1 LTNKQNTLYI
11 VGVGPGTEGLLTAEA
26 REMIES
32 CRYFV
37 GGKRQLA
44 LAEQLAPT
52 PAADLAPAPAPN
64 TAPAPASAPARAE
77 THVIDA
83 DLVRA
88 RRFITDSLEL
98 GDVCV
103 LASGDPGSFSIL
115 PFLNKAFSDRIQVA
129 PGISSVQ
136 LLSARLRLPWH
147 DWRLVSLHGR
157 KKALVPLPD
166 TGVPTVYFCDHASS
180 PQAIAG
186 GLPKVL
192 SERHVVVGSSLGLPD
207 EQVWKGSL
215 ADAALLDFPGNSL
228 LLLFPEQEPS
238 SAQSVSAPGIPD
250 DAWLRCEGVPLSKS
264 EVRAVLLAKAQPAGR
279 RVIWDSGAGTGSYG
293 IECALIEPAAY
304 VYAID
309 KNPEACTVLA
319 DNARRFG
326 AVVEPV
332 NAEAPDAFTRL
343 PRPDLVIIGGNDG
356 RLEAIFRGA
365 LDALAPGGRIV
376 VTALLEETKK
386 KAHGLFAASGLENRA
401 ATRVAI
407 SRGEARQ
414 WVEHNPVIIFTGDKP
429 AVAEES
435 AHADG
440 LPTGHETEKGSQ
452 DS

>member
-1 LTNKQNTLYI
+1 MTEKQNRLYI
-11 VGVGPGTEGLLTAEA
+11 VGVGPGTEGLLTGEA
-26 REMIES
+26 QQLIET
-32 CRYFV
+32 RRFFV
-37 GGKRQLA
+37 GGRRQLA
-44 LAEQLAPT
+44 AL
-52 PAADLAPAPAPN
+52 
-64 TAPAPASAPARAE
+64 APARAE

-83 DLVRA
+83 DLLRA
-88 RRFITDSLEL
+88 RQFITTSLRR

-115 PFLNKAFSDRIQVA
+115 PFLNEAFSDRIQVA

-147 DWRLVSLHGR
+147 DWRLVSMHGR
-157 KKALVPLPD
+157 RKALVPLPD
-166 TGVPTVYFCDHASS
+166 MAAPTVYFCDHASS

-186 GLPKVL
+186 SLPKAL
-192 SERHVVVGSSLGLPD
+192 SERQVVVGSNLGLPD
-207 EQVWKGSL
+207 EQVWKGNL
-215 ADAALLDFPGNSL
+215 ADVTLLDFPGNSL
-228 LLLFPEQEPS
+228 LLMLPEREAS
-238 SAQSVSAPGIPD
+238 TQSVSAPGIPD
-250 DAWLRCEGVPLSKS
+250 EAWLRCEGVPLSKS
-264 EVRAVLLAKAQPAGR
+264 EVRAVLLAKAQPTGR

-304 VYAID
+304 VFAID

-319 DNARRFG
+319 ENARRFG

-332 NAEAPDAFTRL
+332 NAEAPDAFAAL
-343 PRPDLVIIGGNDG
+343 PNPDLVIIGGNDG

-365 LDALAPGGRIV
+365 LESLVPGGRIV

-386 KAHGLFAASGLENRA
+386 KAHSLFAASGLENRA

-429 AVAEES
+429 
-435 AHADG
+435 
-440 LPTGHETEKGSQ
+440 
-452 DS
+452 